1 MNSTIYSVKPRDKD
15 SAVLYRS
22 FREIVKYSRVP
33 GGIVLWKR
41 VYCAWN
47 EALAAGS
54 EFYKIRWGNVLPRDA
69 STFTPT
75 EYSFLYE
82 TLWWFSLYYI
92 TAELPN
98 YRAFFARTV
107 FDIIIYIHT

>member
-1 MNSTIYSVKPRDKD
+1 MNPTIYSVKPRDKD

-22 FREIVKYSRVP
+22 FREIVKYSRVL

-47 EALAAGS
+47 EALAASS

-69 STFTPT
+69 STTPT

-82 TLWWFSLYYI
+82 TLCDVV
-92 TAELPN
+92 
-98 YRAFFARTV
+98 FFILHYNKVANLAKLLRI
-107 FDIIIYIHT
+107 FREDASNIPI